1 MTKLVITGPESCGK
15 TTLAGGLCAA
25 WPGACVQEIAREY
38 LGALARPYRE
48 TDLLAIAKAQL
59 NLEDDM
65 ASRPGQKHIVC
76 DTDLITLRIWS
87 DEKYGR
93 CDAWIAAQTE
103 QRPYDHW
110 FLCSPEGMA
119 WEPDPLRENPGD
131 RERLFQRHIALLDS
145 LGKPYTVLLGDRQA
159 RLDLALAI
167 ARKVEQDRNR

>member
-15 TTLAGGLCAA
+15 TTLAGELCAA
-25 WPGACVQEIAREY
+25 WPGMCVPEVAREY
-38 LGALARPYRE
+38 LDGLDRPYQE
-48 TDLLAIAKAQL
+48 GDLLSIAKAQL
-59 NLEDDM
+59 CRED
-65 ASRPGQKHIVC
+65 AVACRPGPRHVVC
-76 DTDLITLRIWS
+76 DTDLITIRIWS
-87 DEKYGR
+87 EEKYGR

-110 FLCSPEGMA
+110 LLCSPEGIA